1 MQPEQEVEIVSGL
14 LPFTINGETRLV
26 PELKWTQNRAWKA
39 TMRATFARLVTV
51 PTETPDGQD
60 AMLDAERELVLS
72 YDATHVLG
80 DLDDATETEIDAIY
94 NGLVKVAFPLASS
107 PMAVGLMMV
116 RAAMQSAQASS
127 QSGPSTPG
135 TSSPTI
141 LKDHL
146 PSARSTSSTR
156 KPKSG
161 SPRSNATA

>member
-39 TMRATFARLVTV
+39 TMQLTFARLTSVSLDTV
-51 PTETPDGQD
+51 DGMD
-60 AMLDAERELVLS
+60 AMLDAERELILA
-72 YDATHVLG
+72 YDATHALG
-80 DLDDATETEIDAIY
+80 DLDDATETEIDVVY
-94 NGLVKVAFPLASS
+94 NGLVKVAFPLAKS
-107 PMAVGLMMV
+107 PAALMMTIA
-116 RAAMQSAQASS
+116 RAAVLSALASS

>member
-1 MQPEQEVEIVSGL
+1 MTPEEEAGIVSGL
-14 LPFTINGETRLV
+14 LPLKVNGETRLV

-39 TMRATFARLVTV
+39 KMQLTFARLTSVSLDTV
-51 PTETPDGQD
+51 DGMD
-60 AMLDAERELVLS
+60 AMLDAERELILA